1 MKMLEKI
8 KSNSWWI
15 SIVLVLVIFLRQ
27 CGVNSDVD
35 RIEKGIK
42 TLNISVDSLQ
52 KISVTKSDLE
62 KSMNQTMFNFLIYE
76 DDFDKGK
83 SSLSDI
89 KSKIDQTK

>member
-1 MKMLEKI
+1 
-8 KSNSWWI
+8 
-15 SIVLVLVIFLRQ
+15 
-27 CGVNSDVD
+27 
-35 RIEKGIK
+35 
-42 TLNISVDSLQ
+42 LQ
-52 KISVTKSDLE
+52 KVSVTKSDLE